1 MFWHYKFVFDKQIM
15 VLANFDEKLTW
26 LIFDIIAQFNFPLKN
41 FFWNIYVYII
51 TRSKR
56 VMTHIKENKSETR
69 KTTMWQ
75 HEFMIIKIEKNIRKK
90 KHHNICMV

>member
-1 MFWHYKFVFDKQIM
+1 
-15 VLANFDEKLTW
+15 
-26 LIFDIIAQFNFPLKN
+26 
-41 FFWNIYVYII
+41 
-51 TRSKR
+51 
-56 VMTHIKENKSETR
+56 MTHIKENKSETR